1 MAFVYRANKNLHPQV
16 HETSQEIGP
25 GKYKINNKDNKNT
38 SQPSYAPF
46 GSTSERMKLPKKKD

>member
-25 GKYKINNKDNKNT
+25 GKYKINNKDNKSI
-38 SQPSYAPF
+38 SQP
-46 GSTSERMKLPKKKD
+46 